1 MRPFPNRAVGMVPAM
16 GPMRRAMLQRT
27 PLALLPFQ
35 FPSLEHL
42 DDCVRRA
49 HARLELVERL
59 SPRTRA
65 WVRDSYTALRRR
77 LEGDS
82 GDTAT
87 LLGGDLRRQVHV
99 LEEWVG
105 AMHEQGLARS
115 TVNNYWRGVRLLF
128 GRVAAE
134 DGMLNPLEYVRAP
147 HPGVTPPR
155 FLTPQAA
162 ETVVR
167 FVRNDPSVTPALRSR
182 NTALFAVMLL
192 AGLRRAEALGL
203 LIEDVDFDAGVIR
216 VRHGK
221 GRYGGKPRTVPMT
234 PQLASICTA
243 YAQARKRAGTAV
255 PAFFLGTRGTVA
267 LSETTVMRLFRRV
280 SRRTG
285 IHVSPHRL
293 RHTFCTLLSVSG
305 VSDRL
310 AREAMGH
317 ADYTTLQRY
326 QHVYEGELAAE
337 LSAKLRLDLG

>member
-1 MRPFPNRAVGMVPAM
+1 MV
-16 GPMRRAMLQRT
+16 
-27 PLALLPFQ
+27 LLPFQ

-42 DDCVRRA
+42 DDSIQRA

-65 WVRDSYTALRRR
+65 WVRESYTAFRKR
-77 LEGDS
+77 LVVDS
-82 GDTAT
+82 ERTAV
-87 LLGGDLRRQVHV
+87 LLGGDLRRQAHV

-105 AMHEQGLARS
+105 AMHEHGLARS

-128 GRVAAE
+128 ARVA
-134 DGMLNPLEYVRAP
+134 DDHGMLNPLEYVRAP

-162 ETVVR
+162 ETVMR
-167 FVRNDPSVTPALRSR
+167 FVRNDTAASPALRTR

-192 AGLRRAEALGL
+192 AGLRRAEVLGL
-203 LIEDVDFDAGVIR
+203 LVEDVDLDADVLR

-234 PQLASICTA
+234 PQLTTICTA
-243 YAQARKRAGTAV
+243 YARLRARAVTAA
-255 PAFFLGTRGTVA
+255 PAFFLGSRGRTA
-267 LSETTVMRLFRRV
+267 LSESTVMRLFRRV
-280 SRRTG
+280 SRRSG

-337 LSAKLRLDLG
+337 LSAKLRLDLE